1 MKSLLTALSL
11 TLLAAPAFAQDAPKP
26 DNEKRIQELERKLD
40 ILSNQLEAKETGAMP
55 EVQEKGRYG
64 LGAPASKVYESK
76 GGLSIGGYGEFL
88 YSNLESKVQ
97 DGSHAPNER
106 SVDALRL
113 VLYTGYK
120 FNDRIVFNSEL
131 EFEHGG
137 YSDEHRTGEA
147 RVEFA
152 YLDFLL
158 NKALNV
164 RAGMMLIPVGFV
176 NELHEP
182 PAFLGSR
189 RPFAETRIIP
199 SSWNENGVG
208 IHGDLPGNLTYRLYL
223 VNGLSALGR
232 GVEGETEGFSA
243 SGIRGGRQAGKEAN
257 AASLAWTG
265 RLDWTFIPGAMVGA
279 SFYSGNSNQ
288 SGEGMAITT
297 TLVDLHAEYRANGFQ
312 ARGLFAT
319 ISNSRGGVDALALG
333 SAPREVGTKQFGGY
347 LEAGY
352 DLLRGGKQALIP
364 FLRWERL
371 NTQSEVVSGVVAD
384 GANDQTVLTVGVNY
398 KPIPNIAV
406 KADYQKI
413 ENHAR
418 SGRNQF
424 NIALG
429 YYF

>member
-11 TLLAAPAFAQDAPKP
+11 TLLAAPAFAQEAPKP

-40 ILSNQLEAKETGAMP
+40 ILSKQLEAKETGAMP
-55 EVQEKGRYG
+55 EAQEQGRYG
-64 LGAPASKVYESK
+64 LGSAASKVYESK

-88 YSNLESKVQ
+88 YSNVASKVQ
-97 DGSHAPNER
+97 DGSRMSNER
-106 SVDALRL
+106 SVDALR
-113 VLYTGYK
+113 VILYTGYK
-120 FNDRIVFNSEL
+120 FSDRIVFNSEL

-137 YSDEHRTGEA
+137 YSDEHKEGEA
-147 RVEFA
+147 KVEFA

-158 NKALNV
+158 NKGVNI
-164 RAGMMLIPVGFV
+164 RAGMVLMPVGFI
-176 NELHEP
+176 NEQHEP

-189 RPFAETRIIP
+189 RPFTETTIIP
-199 SSWNENGVG
+199 STWHENGVG
-208 IHGDLPGNLTYRLYL
+208 IHGDLPANFSYQLYL
-223 VNGLSALGR
+223 VNGLSALGK

-243 SGIRGGRQAGKEAN
+243 SGIKGGRQSGKKAN

-265 RLDWTFIPGAMVGA
+265 RLDWTFLPGATVGA

-288 SGEGMAITT
+288 SGEGQAITT
-297 TLVDLHAEYRANGFQ
+297 TLLDVHAEYRANGFQ
-312 ARGLFAT
+312 ARGLLAS
-319 ISNSRGGVDALALG
+319 ISNSRGGVDALTLG
-333 SAPREVGTKQFGGY
+333 SAPREVGTRQFGGY

-398 KPIPNIAV
+398 KPIPNVAV
-406 KADYQKI
+406 KADYQQL

>member
-265 RLDWTFIPGAMVGA
+265 RLDWSFVPGAMVGA

-312 ARGLFAT
+312 ARGLFTT
-319 ISNSRGGVDALALG
+319 ISNSRGGVDALPLG

-418 SGRNQF
+418 TGRNQF

>member
-55 EVQEKGRYG
+55 EAQEKGRYG

-265 RLDWTFIPGAMVGA
+265 RLDWSFVPGAMVGA

-319 ISNSRGGVDALALG
+319 ITNSRSGVDALALG

>member
-265 RLDWTFIPGAMVGA
+265 RLDWSFVPGAMVGA

-312 ARGLFAT
+312 ARGLFTT
-319 ISNSRGGVDALALG
+319 ISNSRGGVDALPLG

>member
-11 TLLAAPAFAQDAPKP
+11 TLLAAPVFAQDAPKP

-265 RLDWTFIPGAMVGA
+265 RLDWSFVPGAMVGA

-319 ISNSRGGVDALALG
+319 ITNSRSGVDALALG

>member
-1 MKSLLTALSL
+1 MKPLLTTLALA
-11 TLLAAPAFAQDAPKP
+11 LLASPAFTQDAPKP
-26 DNEKRIQELERKLD
+26 GTEKRIEELERKLD
-40 ILSNQLEAKETGAMP
+40 ILSHQLEAKETGAMP
-55 EVQEKGRYG
+55 VAQEQGRFG

-88 YSNLESKVQ
+88 YSNLESQVQ

-120 FNDRIVFNSEL
+120 FSDRIVFNSEL

-137 YSDEHRTGEA
+137 YSDEHRTGEVK
-147 RVEFA
+147 VEFA
-152 YLDFLL
+152 YLDFLMA
-158 NKALNV
+158 KAMNI
-164 RAGMMLIPVGFV
+164 RAGMMLIPVGFI

-189 RPFAETRIIP
+189 RPFTETRIIP

-208 IHGDLPGNLTYRLYL
+208 IHGDLPGNLTYRVYL

-232 GVEGETEGFSA
+232 GVEGETEGFNA
-243 SGIRGGRQAGKEAN
+243 RGIRGGRQAGKEAS
-257 AASLAWTG
+257 AAGLAWTG
-265 RLDWTFIPGAMVGA
+265 RLDWTFMPGAMVGA

-288 SGEGMAITT
+288 SGAGPAIIT
-297 TLVDLHAEYRANGFQ
+297 TLVDFHAEYRANGFQ
-312 ARGLFAT
+312 ARGLFAQVT
-319 ISNSRGGVDALALG
+319 NSRGGVEALAMG
-333 SAPREVGTKQFGGY
+333 SAPREVGIKQFGGY

-371 NTQSEVVSGVVAD
+371 NTQSEVVSGVVAS
-384 GANDQTVLTVGVNY
+384 GANDQTVLTAGVNY

-413 ENHAR
+413 ENRAR

>member
-1 MKSLLTALSL
+1 MEHSPP
-11 TLLAAPAFAQDAPKP
+11 LADTFSWTS
-26 DNEKRIQELERKLD
+26 R
-40 ILSNQLEAKETGAMP
+40 
-55 EVQEKGRYG
+55 V
-64 LGAPASKVYESK
+64 
-76 GGLSIGGYGEFL
+76 
-88 YSNLESKVQ
+88 
-97 DGSHAPNER
+97 
-106 SVDALRL
+106 
-113 VLYTGYK
+113 VLA
-120 FNDRIVFNSEL
+120 IS
-131 EFEHGG
+131 G

-152 YLDFLL
+152 YVDFLL
-158 NKALNV
+158 NKALNL

-189 RPFAETRIIP
+189 RPFTETRIIP

-208 IHGDLPGNLTYRLYL
+208 IHGDLPGNFTYRLYL

-265 RLDWTFIPGAMVGA
+265 RLDWSFVPGAMVGA

-312 ARGLFAT
+312 ARGLFTT
-319 ISNSRGGVDALALG
+319 ISNSRGGVDALPLG

-406 KADYQKI
+406 KADYQKL

-424 NIALG
+424 NLALG

>member
-265 RLDWTFIPGAMVGA
+265 RLDWSFVPGAMVGA

-312 ARGLFAT
+312 ARGLFTT
-319 ISNSRGGVDALALG
+319 ISNSRGGVDALALA